1 MSLEDKSV
9 GTLLGVACGDILG
22 AQVEGTE
29 AQIIAGTHTSTGGR
43 VVDFQEEGK
52 YTDDTQM
59 TIALADSLVESK
71 GISLEHVANKYYDYF
86 QPHRGYAD
94 ASITALNAIAQGL
107 GWEVTGRVAYRE
119 GSFGSGASMRIAP
132 IGIAYRNASDDV
144 LHKAVVDAILCT
156 HTHPQSVDGAFVQ
169 AKAVSVLVKSDPAS
183 FAGPIPLLETLLATA
198 KTEVLR
204 STIQKV
210 INQVKRYEANPSD
223 STLASTSGDDVIG
236 NGVAA
241 PDAIGSSLL
250 MFSRFW
256 KTPEDAIINAVAL
269 GGDTD
274 TIAAHTG
281 ALVGA
286 LHGSKWIPKRWYD
299 KIEND
304 KQGRDFI
311 IELAKKLATLDLT
324 TCDGKGEQILKEQD
338 DLIAKGGE
346 FEFEQER
353 NQQVRQMLTKID
365 SKLNLIRINSKENAA
380 NNP

>member
-1 MSLEDKSV
+1 M

-22 AQVEGTE
+22 SQVEGTE
-29 AQIIAGTHTSTGGR
+29 AQIIAGTHTNTGGR
-43 VVDFQEEGK
+43 VVDFLEVLEGK

-71 GISLEHVANKYYDYF
+71 GISLEHVANKYNEYF

-132 IGIAYRNASDDV
+132 LGIAYRNASDDV
-144 LHKAVVDAILCT
+144 LHKAVVDAVLCT
-156 HTHPQSVDGAFVQ
+156 HTHPQSVDGGFVQ
-169 AKAVSVLVKSDPAS
+169 AKAVSVLVKTDPAS
-183 FAGPIPLLETLLATA
+183 FAGPLPLLETLLACARTD
-198 KTEVLR
+198 VIR
-204 STIQKV
+204 GTIQKV

-223 STLASTSGDDVIG
+223 TTLSATTGDDVIG

-250 MFSRFW
+250 MFSRYW

-286 LHGSKWIPKRWYD
+286 LHGNKWIPQRWYD

-311 IELAKKLATLDLT
+311 IDLAKKLATLDCT
-324 TCDGKGEQILKEQD
+324 TCEGKGEQILKDQD
-338 DLIAKGGE
+338 ELIAKGGE
-346 FEFEQER
+346 FAFEQER

-365 SKLNLIRINSKENAA
+365 SKLNLLRINSKENVSQ
-380 NNP
+380 NP